1 MTWNHTDVLLSVI
14 NLNGWI
20 LGFCSRVAR
29 LKGTFVLSYVQNWLL
44 FRGDGV
50 ASVWTPNPGSLEFL
64 SWNVHW
70 RSAPVTYL
78 TGHTQFSCN
87 SHIGQSFSFYR
98 GVCIFTTYKVVV
110 FYQPIPA
117 SILGRGR
124 RPCLTGSINVLVLQ
138 CKGQESE
145 CVALDLQDSRV
156 GQPPPIFIAQKP
168 PFAATPM
175 YPNAPR
181 AGIILLAPYHQQTV
195 VSIKPFC
202 LLLCNS
208 GHAWSISTFHR
219 WFWKKKYCGQVT
231 VSRAS
236 FPAYCCSSN
245 THLHSVMFLAFIS
258 SQNVQNV
265 FRENSQGAVP
275 IALIVLQSWR
285 EA

>member
-1 MTWNHTDVLLSVI
+1 MFT
-14 NLNGWI
+14 
-20 LGFCSRVAR
+20 
-29 LKGTFVLSYVQNWLL
+29 
-44 FRGDGV
+44 GDQ
-50 ASVWTPNPGSLEFL
+50 
-64 SWNVHW
+64 
-70 RSAPVTYL
+70 RVTYL
-78 TGHTQFSCN
+78 TGHTQFACN

-98 GVCIFTTYKVVV
+98 GVCIFATDKVAV
-110 FYQPIPA
+110 FYQAISA

-219 WFWKKKYCGQVT
+219 WF
-231 VSRAS
+231 
-236 FPAYCCSSN
+236 
-245 THLHSVMFLAFIS
+245 
-258 SQNVQNV
+258 
-265 FRENSQGAVP
+265 
-275 IALIVLQSWR
+275 
-285 EA
+285 